1 MGWHLGRNSSSRAR
15 ELLRAAASRCI
26 PPPPKPPPPPT
37 DTHTCPRRR
46 GIGELVLVYKRVT
59 GLAGHT
65 SRVSELLERI
75 RGLSRAD
82 EEETLRRL
90 YLRCAPRG
98 AGQPAGQF

>member
-1 MGWHLGRNSSSRAR
+1 M
-15 ELLRAAASRCI
+15 
-26 PPPPKPPPPPT
+26 
-37 DTHTCPRRR
+37 
-46 GIGELVLVYKRVT
+46 LVYKRVT

-90 YLRCAPRG
+90 YLRWALGGGGCVGVGGWVAGWVHRTIGACVCMCFGGEGWGRRG
-98 AGQPAGQF
+98 V